1 MVNKVIIVGNVG
13 QDPEIRVSQQ
23 NTKIATFSIATSE
36 FWKDKTSGERKSIT
50 QWHRVVV
57 FNDNLSNVVERYI
70 KKGSKLYVEGSMQS
84 RKYTGSDGIERNI
97 TEVVVGQFRGD
108 IQILDS
114 KSNADFTGT
123 NYQNTASSGTKENT
137 SFAAKDDKSVKDS
150 SDVSKVG
157 SDLDDEIPF

>member
-23 NTKIATFSIATSE
+23 STKIATFSLATSE
-36 FWKDKTSGERKSIT
+36 FWKDKATGERKSIT

-57 FNDNLSNVVERYI
+57 FNDNLSNVVERYV
-70 KKGSKLYVEGSMQS
+70 KKGSKLYVEGSLQS
-84 RKYTGSDGIERNI
+84 RKYTGNDGIERNI

-114 KSNADFTGT
+114 KNNTDVSSSG
-123 NYQNTASSGTKENT
+123 YQNTGSSTKGNT
-137 SFAAKDDKSVKDS
+137 SFAAKEDKSIKDS
-150 SDVSKVG
+150 ADVSNVG